1 MQKYLKSLKTSS
13 VVIKVVAW
21 IFLCLG
27 ILGGVSVIFGLA
39 PGSPRWT
46 GIIILAI
53 YGFFFFFFNL
63 IAKIALILREII
75 SEIKKEQTI

>member
-1 MQKYLKSLKTSS
+1 MQKYLEFLKMSN
-13 VVIKVVAW
+13 VVMKVVAW

-27 ILGGVSVIFGLA
+27 ILGGVSVIFGFA
-39 PGSPRWT
+39 PGNPRWM

-63 IAKIALILREII
+63 IAKMALILREII
-75 SEIKKEQTI
+75 NEIKRE